1 MSNPFEPQAYGLQKN
16 GKIYCFMVNPF
27 QPDTA
32 VMVTFEL
39 SESARWEIHYRH
51 YMTLAKAREAYTELA
66 QAGCRKRDMIQDPVY
81 VSASTPMQQFAQYMG
96 YGTWGAFET
105 KMKEIR
111 QHTPQTAQGMV

>member
-27 QPDTA
+27 QPDSA
-32 VMVTFEL
+32 VMVTFVKN
-39 SESARWEIHYRH
+39 ESARWEIHYRH
-51 YMTLAKAREAYTELA
+51 YMTLAKAREAYTEFA
-66 QAGCRKRDMIQDPVY
+66 EAEYRKRDMIQDPVY
-81 VSASTPMQQFAQYMG
+81 VSASTPMQQFAVYMG

-111 QHTPQTAQGMV
+111 QHAPQTTQGMV